1 MLNKDLKAIGE
12 CLNQYFIIKKI
23 LAPGTYR
30 FLSNIFVG
38 CFNNTKLILGS
49 EPALV
54 KEIFQE
60 ISGDIL
66 GGTLCGAGGGG
77 FLVAL
82 VKVMRTPLELT

>member
-1 MLNKDLKAIGE
+1 MCGVVIEILSY
-12 CLNQYFIIKKI
+12 NQK
-23 LAPGTYR
+23 
-30 FLSNIFVG
+30 NITKS
-38 CFNNTKLILGS
+38 CYLFNLTQISGS

-60 ISGDIL
+60 ISKDIL

-82 VKVMRTPLELT
+82 VKVRFKKPVSFFFKS